1 MLTIGQVA
9 SAAGISAS
17 ALRFYESVEL
27 LPKTNRIGGQRRYS
41 PDILKRI
48 RVIKIAQQA
57 GFQVQEIHTLLEGFD
72 ASVPASE
79 RWRELAKQKRKELE
93 EKVRLIEQM
102 KQVLDS
108 GLSCTCLSWDECFIN
123 MDLSDEVKN

>member
-17 ALRFYESVEL
+17 ALRFYESVKL

-72 ASVPASE
+72 ASLPASE
-79 RWRELAKQKRKELE
+79 RWRELEKQKRKALR
-93 EKVRLIEQM
+93 KRP
-102 KQVLDS
+102 DS
-108 GLSCTCLSWDECFIN
+108 LS
-123 MDLSDEVKN
+123 K